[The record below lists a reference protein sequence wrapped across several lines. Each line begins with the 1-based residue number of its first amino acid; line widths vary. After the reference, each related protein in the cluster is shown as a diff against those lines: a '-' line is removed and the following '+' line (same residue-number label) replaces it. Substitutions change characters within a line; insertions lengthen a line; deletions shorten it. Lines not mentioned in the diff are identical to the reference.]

1 MDISNRKSLLM
12 AIHKTA
18 DEDTLRSIV
27 HPGQHTNEELLQKL
41 KDLEQGLASA
51 GPTGPMSYTKEQREK
66 LLAYKAL
73 DECFKDKYCGG
84 YIYRPLQEFGE
95 KLSREYLVP
104 AIDGLGK
111 MVSGAKAEGIP
122 LPATP
127 DRAEAIKEIK
137 RSDASGY
144 DFKYFEKI
152 SSALNNDDFH
162 KLASPNI
169 ILADINS
176 AFEKEFNKSFDIFHQ
191 KFAEEYND
199 TSFNADIYN
208 KFYELAVAHHI
219 LTQEG
224 LLKEA
229 KIIDDFVTN
238 NTALFGFVKNAWS
251 IRDAWQGVKN
261 TVSKGVEYAGRAVK
275 AVGKAI
281 VKGFKSIK
289 YLLKGLPYI
298 GIIFSTPFAIKNC
311 IEAYQNSKR
320 IMEELDLPKFGFN
333 RSRSILPEHIKHV
346 RSTFIK
352 AVDNFKE
359 DPESLKELLIIY
371 RTIGVFY
378 VDVLFAITNTFMA
391 LLDVIA
397 IFGAIAGFFSFGLG
411 WLVSVGALGGSWLL
425 AIGIAGIELS
435 AEYFQN
441 HYWEKDQ
448 LYMQEVAMKE
458 VMKIQASGTP
468 IENQGG
474 DIIIE
479 EDYDEEGALNM
490 NVSPDVIE
498 TAEKSNVPQ
507 QHIYDPNFAQFRP
520 AATA

>member
-1 MDISNRKSLLM
+1 MEEIMDISNRKSLLM

-275 AVGKAI
+275 AVGK
-281 VKGFKSIK
+281 
-289 YLLKGLPYI
+289 P
-298 GIIFSTPFAIKNC
+298 
-311 IEAYQNSKR
+311 
-320 IMEELDLPKFGFN
+320 
-333 RSRSILPEHIKHV
+333 
-346 RSTFIK
+346 
-352 AVDNFKE
+352 
-359 DPESLKELLIIY
+359 
-371 RTIGVFY
+371 
-378 VDVLFAITNTFMA
+378 
-391 LLDVIA
+391 
-397 IFGAIAGFFSFGLG
+397 
-411 WLVSVGALGGSWLL
+411 
-425 AIGIAGIELS
+425 
-435 AEYFQN
+435 
-441 HYWEKDQ
+441 
-448 LYMQEVAMKE
+448 
-458 VMKIQASGTP
+458 
-468 IENQGG
+468 
-474 DIIIE
+474 
-479 EDYDEEGALNM
+479 
-490 NVSPDVIE
+490 
-498 TAEKSNVPQ
+498 
-507 QHIYDPNFAQFRP
+507 
-520 AATA
+520 